1 MYPDLVLKHL
11 ESEKVIVLD
20 AKFKKMRLKYLDLD
34 RSDFYQIHTY
44 MQYYGSSMLFGGLI
58 YPLSIGHDLEK
69 AYSESLFDNAYN
81 SQRFIV
87 DGIELHQSNL
97 ENMTIKQIIDSENQ
111 FLKRLQDLI
120 NESLIKAS

>member
-1 MYPDLVLKHL
+1 MSLQ
-11 ESEKVIVLD
+11 
-20 AKFKKMRLKYLDLD
+20 YLDLD

-44 MQYYGSSMLFGGLI
+44 MQYYGSSLLFGGLI
-58 YPLSIGHDLEK
+58 YPLSSDHILEK
-69 AYSESLFDNAYN
+69 AYSESLFDNAHN

-87 DGIELHQSNL
+87 DGIELHQSDL